1 MAVKPMIQFVH
12 KGDFKKIEAFLA
24 GGLKFK
30 PAIRMILDKYGR
42 LGVEA
47 LREATPKDTGKTSES
62 WSYEI
67 AEESNG
73 RLKIV
78 WRNSNLG
85 DGWAPIAILLQYGH
99 ATGNGGYVEGR
110 DYINPA
116 IDKVFHRLADDAWK
130 EVNHE
135 RSR

>member
-1 MAVKPMIQFVH
+1 MAKPMMQFVH
-12 KGDFKKIEAFLA
+12 KGDFHHIEAFLMN
-24 GGLKFK
+24 GLKIR
-30 PAIRMILDKYGR
+30 PAIRMILDKYGKR
-42 LGVEA
+42 GVEA
-47 LREATPKDTGKTSES
+47 LANATPKDSGKTAES

-67 AEESNG
+67 EEEPNG
-73 RLKIV
+73 NMKIV

-99 ATGNGGYVEGR
+99 ATRNGGYVE
-110 DYINPA
+110 DHINPA
-116 IDKVFHRLADDAWK
+116 IDSIFHRMADDAWK